1 MTNRQT
7 RRRYRKSADRRV
19 WVFSELNHDLTPEQ
33 MAKVLVSAALEQAR
47 REKEAQQAQ
56 PQPEAKP
63 LAASPSEDSDE
74 VRP

>member
-1 MTNRQT
+1 MTNRQS

-47 REKEAQQAQ
+47 LEKEAEGTDQRGGDPAEGR
-56 PQPEAKP
+56 EADH
-63 LAASPSEDSDE
+63 A
-74 VRP
+74 

>member
-1 MTNRQT
+1 MTNRQS

-47 REKEAQQAQ
+47 LEKEAEQTRERVGD
-56 PQPEAKP
+56 PEDREATHG
-63 LAASPSEDSDE
+63 
-74 VRP
+74 